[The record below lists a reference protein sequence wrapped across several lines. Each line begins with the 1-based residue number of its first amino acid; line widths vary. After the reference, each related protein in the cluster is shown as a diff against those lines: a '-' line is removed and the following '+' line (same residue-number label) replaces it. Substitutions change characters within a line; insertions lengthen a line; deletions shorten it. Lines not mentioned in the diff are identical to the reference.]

1 MKLELNASSRSIMEA
16 HAIGS
21 FPNECCGF
29 FFGKNE
35 GESRKVTHVF
45 VVKNAKEGDQRRRF
59 AIAPLDY
66 LRAEQEALERGLDLL
81 GIYHSHPL
89 HPAVPSEHDL
99 AQALPTFSYIILQ
112 VEPGQII
119 DLRSWQLNE
128 AGAFVEETIQNTVS
142 T

>member
-1 MKLELNASSRSIMEA
+1 MNLTLNEASRSIMEA

-29 FFGKNE
+29 FFGKNN
-35 GESRKVTHVF
+35 GESRTVTDVF

-59 AIAPLDY
+59 SIAPLDY
-66 LRAEQEALERGLDLL
+66 MRAEQEALARGLDLL

-128 AGAFVEETIQNTVS
+128 AGAFVEETIQTTVS

>member
-1 MKLELNASSRSIMEA
+1 MKLILNEASRTIMEA

-29 FFGKNE
+29 FFGRNH
-35 GESRKVTHVF
+35 GESRSVSDVFLVT
-45 VVKNAKEGDQRRRF
+45 NAKEGDQRRRF

-66 LRAEQEALERGLDLL
+66 MRAEKEALERGLDLL

-112 VEPGQII
+112 VAPGQIV

-128 AGAFVEETIQNTVS
+128 DGAFVEETVQTTPV
-142 T
+142 

>member
-1 MKLELNASSRSIMEA
+1 MKLELNSASRTAMEA

-29 FFGKNE
+29 FFGRNH
-35 GESRKVTHVF
+35 GESRSVTDVF
-45 VVKNAKEGDQRRRF
+45 LVTNAKEGDQRRRF

-66 LRAEQEALERGLDLL
+66 MRAEKEALERGLDLL

-112 VEPGQII
+112 VAPDQIV

-128 AGAFVEETIQNTVS
+128 AGAFVEETVQTTPV
-142 T
+142 